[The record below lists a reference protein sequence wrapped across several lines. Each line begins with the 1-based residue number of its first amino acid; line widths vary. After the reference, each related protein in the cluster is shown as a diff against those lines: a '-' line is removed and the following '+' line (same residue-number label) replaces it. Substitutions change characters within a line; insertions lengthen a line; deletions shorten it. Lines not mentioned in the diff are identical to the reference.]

1 MPKQIISFS
10 LSDSAIGIIDKTSKA
25 LGKSRSEFVEW
36 IITEGFKF
44 TPAIEEKIEAI
55 SKLQEK
61 IENPSVSAQEQ
72 EEST

>member
-10 LSDSAIGIIDKTSKA
+10 LSESAIGILDKTSKA

-44 TPAIEEKIEAI
+44 TPAIEAKIEAI
-55 SKLQEK
+55 SQLQEK
-61 IENPSVSAQEQ
+61 IENPSIGDNCKEKK
-72 EEST
+72 

>member
-10 LSDSAIGIIDKTSKA
+10 LSESAIGILDKTSKA

-61 IENPSVSAQEQ
+61 IETPSIGEKRK
-72 EEST
+72 E